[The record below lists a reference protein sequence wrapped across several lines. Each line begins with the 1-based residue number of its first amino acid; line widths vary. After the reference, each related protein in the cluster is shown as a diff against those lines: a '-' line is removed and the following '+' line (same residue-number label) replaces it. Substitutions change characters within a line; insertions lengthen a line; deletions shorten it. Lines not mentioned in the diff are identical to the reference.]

1 MTNTR
6 SNSEYKSPKH
16 KLIRFFEKSRNEWK
30 IKAQNAKTAVKRLT
44 NRISF
49 LEKSRSSWKVKAKN
63 FEHDLKKMQHQ
74 NASLQEEVKALK
86 KNH

>member
-30 IKAQNAKTAVKRLT
+30 IKAQNAKIALKKLT

-49 LEKSRSSWKVKAKN
+49 LEKSRSNWKVKAKK
-63 FEHDLKKMQHQ
+63 FEYDLKKMQHQ
-74 NASLQEEVKALK
+74 NASLQEEIKTLK
-86 KNH
+86 KSH